1 MSELTPTVF
10 VVDDDAS
17 FLRSIGRWLRGH
29 GYIAKCYG
37 SAADFLA
44 RRPKQATRC
53 VVVDLQMPGMDGIS
67 FQKAL
72 GQSDH
77 PLPVVFLTGHGDV
90 QTSVAAMKGG
100 AEDFLVK
107 TASKNALLDAI
118 ERALARDA
126 SEREVRLRQFEMS
139 KRFAELTPREQEV
152 LSHVLKGRLNKQ
164 IAIDLGIDE
173 RSVKRH
179 RTNMMSKVGVKSVA
193 ELAQLAV
200 VVGISEGLSVWGDR
214 LPLPTKH
221 S

>member
-1 MSELTPTVF
+1 
-10 VVDDDAS
+10 
-17 FLRSIGRWLRGH
+17 
-29 GYIAKCYG
+29 
-37 SAADFLA
+37 
-44 RRPKQATRC
+44 
-53 VVVDLQMPGMDGIS
+53 
-67 FQKAL
+67 
-72 GQSDH
+72 
-77 PLPVVFLTGHGDV
+77 VVFLTGHGDV

>member
-1 MSELTPTVF
+1 MSKLAPTVY
-10 VVDDDAS
+10 VIDDDAS

-29 GYIAKCYG
+29 GYIVECYG
-37 SAADFLA
+37 SAADFFA
-44 RRPKQATRC
+44 RRPKQATGC

-67 FQKAL
+67 FQKVLAH
-72 GQSDH
+72 SDH
-77 PLPVVFLTGHGDV
+77 PLPVVFLTGHGDI

-107 TASKNALLDAI
+107 TASKEALLDAI

-126 SEREVRLRQFEMS
+126 SEREVRLRQRAMS
-139 KRFAELTPREQEV
+139 MRFAKLTPREQDV
-152 LSHVLKGRLNKQ
+152 LSHVLKGRMNKQ
-164 IAIDLGIDE
+164 IAFDLGIDE

-179 RTNMMSKVGVKSVA
+179 RTNMMRKIGVKSVA
-193 ELAQLAV
+193 ELAQLAAF
-200 VVGISEGLSVWGDR
+200 VGTSEALRVPGDR

>member
-1 MSELTPTVF
+1 MSKLAPTVF

-17 FLRSIGRWLRGH
+17 FLRSITRSLQAH
-29 GYIAKCYG
+29 GYIVKGYG

-44 RRPKQATRC
+44 RRPKQATGC
-53 VVVDLQMPGMDGIS
+53 IVVDLQMPGMDGIS

-72 GQSDH
+72 AQFDY
-77 PLPVVFLTGHGDV
+77 PLPVVFLTGHGDI

-107 TASKNALLDAI
+107 TASKDALLDAI

-126 SEREVRLRQFEMS
+126 SEREVRLRQRAMS
-139 KRFAELTPREQEV
+139 MRFAELTPREQEV

-179 RTNMMSKVGVKSVA
+179 RTNMMRRIGVKSVA

>member
-1 MSELTPTVF
+1 MSKLAPTVF

-17 FLRSIGRWLRGH
+17 FLRSIGRWLHSH
-29 GYIAKCYG
+29 GYIVKSYG

-44 RRPKQATRC
+44 RRPKQATGC

-67 FQKAL
+67 FQKVL
-72 GQSDH
+72 GHSDH
-77 PLPVVFLTGHGDV
+77 PLPVVFLTGHGDI

-107 TASKNALLDAI
+107 TASKDALLDAI

-126 SEREVRLRQFEMS
+126 SEREVRLRQRAMS
-139 KRFAELTPREQEV
+139 MRFAELTPREQEV

-179 RTNMMSKVGVKSVA
+179 RTNMMSKIGVKSVA

-200 VVGISEGLSVWGDR
+200 VVGISEELRVPGDR